1 MNRKKSK
8 AVDIAVANKK
18 IMDIAKFNILR
29 CQPAKYNT
37 SFSVVSLVHSLGHKH
52 KPNCKITSET
62 VTIETTDLFSF
73 IGYRLQVGTD
83 IDF

>member
-1 MNRKKSK
+1 MNRKISK

-18 IMDIAKFNILR
+18 IMDIAKFNILPV
-29 CQPAKYNT
+29 PAGQIQYI
-37 SFSVVSLVHSLGHKH
+37 SVVSLVHSLGHKH
-52 KPNCKITSET
+52 KPYYKITSET